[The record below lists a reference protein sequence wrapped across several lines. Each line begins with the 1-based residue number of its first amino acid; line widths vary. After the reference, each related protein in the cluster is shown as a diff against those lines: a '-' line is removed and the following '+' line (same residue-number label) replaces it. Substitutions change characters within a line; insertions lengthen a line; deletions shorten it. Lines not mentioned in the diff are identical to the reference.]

1 MSVLG
6 NIIDNGQSAPVMVW
20 IHGGAF
26 WSGSGTFSDYGPQ
39 YFMDTGVVV
48 VTLNYRLGPFGFLT
62 TGTEELPG
70 NMGLWDQ
77 SLALHWVQ
85 ENIKHFGGDSD
96 QLTLFGESAG
106 GER

>member
-1 MSVLG
+1 
-6 NIIDNGQSAPVMVW
+6 MVW

-26 WSGSGTFSDYGPQ
+26 TSGSGTAGDYGPQ
-39 YFMDTGVVV
+39 YFMDSGVVL
-48 VTLNYRLGPFGFLT
+48 VTVNYRLGPFGFLST
-62 TGTEELPG
+62 ASEEIPG

-77 SLALHWVQ
+77 SLALHWVTD
-85 ENIKHFGGDSD
+85 NIGQFGGDED